1 MINIAILGYGTVG
14 SGVYDIVV
22 NNAENITKK
31 TGKKVSV
38 KKILDLRDFDDHPQ
52 KEIFTK
58 NFDEI
63 LSDSSIGIVVET
75 IGGLEPAYRFTKS
88 ALLSGKSVVTSN
100 KELVATHGTELLK
113 IAKDKNVNYLFE
125 ASVGGGIPVIRPINN
140 CLAANNVTEIFGI
153 LNGTTNYILTKMIKD
168 GMSFEDALSQAQ
180 ANGYAER
187 NPAADVEGHDACRK
201 ICILA
206 SLAYGKAVDSSKIPT
221 EGITNI
227 TLDDVKLAESLGYV
241 IKLIGY
247 TKNDNGKAVCRV
259 SPMLVPKHNPL
270 ASASDVFNAIMV
282 RGDMVGD
289 VMFYGRG
296 AGKLPTAS
304 AVMGDVLDIV
314 KSSGN
319 KNFIWE
325 SAEDDY
331 IGDYKQVKVSMFV
344 RAEGVS
350 KDDVI
355 KAFGD
360 CTFAEGESLCFIT
373 GADTE
378 QALDAKINA
387 LGADIVSKIR
397 VMCE

>member
-14 SGVYDIVV
+14 SGVYDITVE
-22 NNAENITKK
+22 NAESIYKK
-31 TGKKVSV
+31 TGKKVEV
-38 KKILDLRDFDDHPQ
+38 KKILDLRDFDNHPK

-63 LSDSSIGIVVET
+63 LSDASISIVVET

-88 ALLSGKSVVTSN
+88 ALLAGKSVVTSN

-113 IAKDKNVNYLFE
+113 IAKEKNVNYLFE

-140 CLAANNVTEIFGI
+140 CLAANDITEIFGI
-153 LNGTTNYILTKMIKD
+153 LNGTTNYILTKMIKE
-168 GMSFEDALSQAQ
+168 GMSFEDALAQAQ

-206 SLAYGKAVDSSKIPT
+206 SLAFGKAVDSAKVST

-227 TLDDVKLAESLGYV
+227 TLDDVKAAESLGYV

-247 TKNDNGKAVCRV
+247 TKNENGKVICRV
-259 SPMLVPKHNPL
+259 SPMLIPTSNPL
-270 ASASDVFNAIMV
+270 ASASDVFNAVMV

-314 KSSGN
+314 KSADN

-325 SAEDDY
+325 SASDNYVGNHKDAVV
-331 IGDYKQVKVSMFV
+331 GMFV

-350 KDDVI
+350 KEEVSAI
-355 KAFGD
+355 FGE
-360 CTFAEGESLCFIT
+360 CIFAEGEGLCFIA
-373 GADTE
+373 GEDKE
-378 QALDAKINA
+378 SALDAKLEK
-387 LGADIVSKIR
+387 LGDKIVSKIR
-397 VMCE
+397 VMAE